1 MGKIST
7 NKKLE
12 LVRALRMQNH
22 YNRQL
27 FRAREGIL
35 YSDLPKMHREIYGLE
50 GNLPP
55 FPEENFL
62 KEKDKPVAGGF
73 RVRFVLAMVLLLCF
87 ILCDLNHVSYKGET
101 TDSIYGRIVESPD
114 VTELLGFTGQ

>member
-1 MGKIST
+1 MGKVST

-35 YSDLPKMHREIYGLE
+35 YSDLPQMHGELYGAEQDPAL
-50 GNLPP
+50 LP
-55 FPEENFL
+55 EQ
-62 KEKDKPVAGGF
+62 KVKPVAGSF
-73 RVRFVLAMVLLLCF
+73 RIRFVLAMVLLLCF
-87 ILCDLNHVSYKGET
+87 ILCDLNHVSYGGET
-101 TDSIYGRIVESPD
+101 TDSIYGRLAESPD
-114 VTELLGFTGQ
+114 LTELLVFQD